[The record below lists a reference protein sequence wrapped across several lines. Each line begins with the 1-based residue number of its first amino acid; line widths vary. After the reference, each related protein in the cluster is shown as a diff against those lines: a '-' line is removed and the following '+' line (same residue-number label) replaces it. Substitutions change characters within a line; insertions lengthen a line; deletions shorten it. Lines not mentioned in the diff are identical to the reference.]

1 MHMFI
6 TALRALCSIS
16 AVLSQDSAL
25 FFLCMPYWKRLAF
38 GKWDKYNCAW
48 KESSLAVNLFFQ
60 ESLSIPAA

>member
-1 MHMFI
+1 MFI

-38 GKWDKYNCAW
+38 ARG
-48 KESSLAVNLFFQ
+48 
-60 ESLSIPAA
+60 SILGENVGELGQIGGLPC